1 MSDVLVARVYWFIAV
16 AEIYCD
22 EAAVLNE
29 AATIEKEN
37 EEEDIDNGEISDGMI
52 QVLISKY
59 GRGKKNYCAEC
70 GSALNPTDVS
80 CECTH
85 LQANQTHTGGQT
97 HTEAGAG
104 GDAGRHEIEDAED
117 RGSSESEE
125 DYLLEGELLAW
136 QEQGN

>member
-1 MSDVLVARVYWFIAV
+1 MSDVLVARVHWFIAV

-37 EEEDIDNGEISDGMI
+37 EDDEISDGMI

-59 GRGKKNYCAEC
+59 GRGKKKYCAEC
-70 GSALNPTDVS
+70 GIEMHPTDVI

-85 LQANQTHTGGQT
+85 LQADQTHAGGQT

-104 GDAGRHEIEDAED
+104 GDAGSHEIEDAED
-117 RGSSESEE
+117 RGSSKSEE